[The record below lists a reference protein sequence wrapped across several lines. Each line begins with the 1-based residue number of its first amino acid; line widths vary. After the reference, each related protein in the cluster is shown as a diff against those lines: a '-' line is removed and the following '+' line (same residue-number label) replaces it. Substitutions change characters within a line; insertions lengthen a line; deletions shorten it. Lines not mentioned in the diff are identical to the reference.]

1 MQKFQRSNNAGRW
14 ENKTRGQKMEKKKKK
29 KKKKPATRIATNTG
43 TDYERVDWD
52 RKNLS
57 RDEGLDLGVWGVVC
71 KG

>member
-1 MQKFQRSNNAGRW
+1 
-14 ENKTRGQKMEKKKKK
+14 MEKKKKKK

-57 RDEGLDLGVWGVVC
+57 RDEGLDLGVWEVVC